1 MRLDKWLWAAR
12 FFKSRELAQKQIK
25 LGRVKVNGQ
34 NAKSSRSIIV
44 GDLIE
49 ITSNGLLYKLTV
61 RALIQKRGPASQAQ
75 QMYQEDEETL
85 KARTL
90 LKWQN
95 SLNVAYQSNTH
106 QDGRPTKKDRRL
118 LEQLK
123 WKSQE

>member
-12 FFKSRELAQKQIK
+12 FFKSREIAQKQIK
-25 LGRVKVNGQ
+25 LGRVKVNRQ

-95 SLNVAYQSNTH
+95 SLNVSYQSNTH